1 MRILITDA
9 VHNIMIERLTESGHE
24 IDYIPSITKE
34 ETSKIVESYD
44 GIVINS
50 KIICDQS
57 FIDTAKN
64 LRFIARLGSGIEIVD
79 IVYAKS
85 KGIQVYRS
93 PEGNCDAVAEHAIGM
108 LLSLSNQ
115 LKKGDSTVR
124 AMEWNRE
131 SNRGWEIGDL
141 TVGVIGYGYTGRAF
155 CHRIRPFCKRLL
167 VYDKYVN
174 GFGDELI
181 EECSSMDLIFE
192 EVDILS
198 LHIPYTNETSG
209 LVGTSFIKLFKKPIV
224 LINTSRG
231 GIVKTKS
238 LLMHLKNGKISGAC
252 LDVFENEKP
261 NTYSKSERKMYEELF
276 SMSNIIFSPHV
287 AGWTHESKFKLAN
300 LLADRI
306 LMV

>member
-1 MRILITDA
+1 MKILITDA
-9 VHNIMIERLTESGHE
+9 VHDILIERLIESGHH
-24 IDYIPSITKE
+24 IDYMPSISKE
-34 ETSKIVESYD
+34 EVIKIIASYD

-50 KIICDQS
+50 KITCDQL
-57 FIDTAKN
+57 FIDQAVK
-64 LRFIARLGSGIEIVD
+64 LQFIARLGSGIEIIDVA
-79 IVYAKS
+79 YAKA
-85 KGIQVYRS
+85 KGIHVYRS

-115 LKKGDSTVR
+115 LNKGDRAVR
-124 AMEWNRE
+124 ALKWDRE
-131 SNRGWEIGDL
+131 ANRGWEIGGR

-155 CHRIRPFCKRLL
+155 CQRIRPFCKRLL

-174 GFGDELI
+174 GFGSASI
-181 EECSSMDLIFE
+181 EECLSMDAIFE
-192 EVDILS
+192 EADILS
-198 LHIPYTNETSG
+198 LHIPFTDETKG
-209 LVGTSFIKLFKKPIV
+209 LFNASYFSSFKKPFV

-231 GIVKTKS
+231 GIVETKS
-238 LLMHLKNGKISGAC
+238 LINCLQNGKVLGAC

-261 NTYSKSERKMYEELF
+261 NTYNESEVKMYNELF
-276 SMSNIIFSPHV
+276 SISNIVLSPHV